1 MNRQYRALENSPPEF
16 VFKKPRNYQ
25 PSLDQPKMRIAFLLN
40 IFPRPSETFIV
51 NQIVGLIERGH
62 TVDIFARYRNSED
75 PVQPQVKKYQLID
88 RTQYFTIPTSRKER
102 MLAAAKIILKWG
114 WRRPMHLLRSMNA
127 FRYGKAAIN
136 FEMLCVHAFF
146 LETPAYD
153 IIHCHFGPAGILG
166 QHLRDVRALK
176 GPLLTTFHGYD
187 IASYV
192 AQHGTGVYSEL
203 FRKGEAFTC
212 SSNFVR
218 GKLIAAGC
226 DPAKIFLFKLGT
238 DLTKFDFLERKVD
251 SDDAI
256 RLITVARLVEK
267 KGLEYSIK
275 AVANLVR
282 QFPKLEYTIVGEG
295 HLREDLSHLIERLNL
310 QKNVTLVG
318 WKRQEEVR
326 RLFAKSH
333 IFVLASVLSSDGDF
347 EGQGMVL
354 QEAQAM
360 GLPVVCTNHNG
371 FSESILDGQSGFLV
385 PERDADALSAKL
397 AELIVRPHLWL
408 EIGKKGR
415 AFVETE
421 FDLNK
426 RNDALIEL
434 YRRVRTS
441 EPVPKSSGSALNFLR
456 SISHHSFRKV

>member
-1 MNRQYRALENSPPEF
+1 MN
-16 VFKKPRNYQ
+16 V
-25 PSLDQPKMRIAFLLN
+25 
-40 IFPRPSETFIV
+40 
-51 NQIVGLIERGH
+51 
-62 TVDIFARYRNSED
+62 
-75 PVQPQVKKYQLID
+75 
-88 RTQYFTIPTSRKER
+88 
-102 MLAAAKIILKWG
+102 
-114 WRRPMHLLRSMNA
+114 

-136 FEMLCVHAFF
+136 LEMLCRHAF
-146 LETPAYD
+146 LLKASAYD
-153 IIHCHFGPAGILG
+153 IVHCHFGTVGIFG
-166 QHLRDVRALK
+166 QQLRDIDAVK

-192 AQHGTGVYSEL
+192 AQHGTGVYDEL

-238 DLTKFDFLERKVD
+238 DLTRFDFLERRVD

-282 QFPKLEYTIVGEG
+282 QFPKIEYTIVGDG
-295 HLREDLSHLIERLNL
+295 YLRQHLSLLIERLNL
-310 QKNVTLVG
+310 QKNVALVG
-318 WKRQEEVR
+318 WKTQEEIR
-326 RLFAKSH
+326 QLFAKSH
-333 IFVLASVLSSDGDF
+333 IFVLASVVSSDGDF

-371 FSESILDGQSGFLV
+371 FPESILDGQSGFLV

-397 AELIVRPHLWL
+397 AELIGRPHLWL

-415 AFVETE
+415 AFVEAE

-441 EPVPKSSGSALNFLR
+441 ESVPKSSGSALNFQR

>member
-1 MNRQYRALENSPPEF
+1 
-16 VFKKPRNYQ
+16 
-25 PSLDQPKMRIAFLLN
+25 MRIAILLN
-40 IFPRPSETFIV
+40 IFPRTSETFIV

-62 TVDIFARYRNSED
+62 TVDIFAHHRSDE
-75 PVQPQVKKYQLID
+75 PVHPVVKKYQLID
-88 RTQYFTIPTSRKER
+88 RTQYLTIPTNRKER
-102 MLAAAKIILKWG
+102 LLAAAKIILKWG
-114 WRRPMHLLRSMNA
+114 WRRPLRLLRSMNV
-127 FRYGKAAIN
+127 FRYGRAAIN
-136 FEMLCVHAFF
+136 LQLLCGQAFF
-146 LETPAYD
+146 METWVNTPVYD
-153 IIHCHFGPAGILG
+153 VIHCHYGPEGIFG
-166 QHLRDVRALK
+166 QHLREIGAVK
-176 GPLLTTFHGYD
+176 GALLTTFHGYD

-192 AQHGTGVYSEL
+192 AQHGTGVYDDL

-212 SSNFVR
+212 SSNFIR

-226 DPAKIFLFKLGT
+226 DPAKISPFKLGT
-238 DLTKFDFLERKVD
+238 DLTKFDFVERRVD
-251 SDDAI
+251 SDGDI
-256 RLITVARLVEK
+256 RLITVGRLVEK

-282 QFPKLEYTIVGEG
+282 QFPKLEYTIVGDG
-295 HLREDLSHLIERLNL
+295 YLRQDLSFLIERLNL

-318 WKRQEEVR
+318 WKTQEEVR

-397 AELIVRPHLWL
+397 AELIGQPDLWL

-415 AFVETE
+415 AFVEAK
-421 FDLNK
+421 FDLSK
-426 RNDALIEL
+426 RNDALVEL
-434 YRRVRTS
+434 YRRVMTQ
-441 EPVPKSSGSALNFLR
+441 VR
-456 SISHHSFRKV
+456 SQA

>member
-1 MNRQYRALENSPPEF
+1 
-16 VFKKPRNYQ
+16 
-25 PSLDQPKMRIAFLLN
+25 MRIAFLLN
-40 IFPRPSETFIV
+40 EFPKPSETFIV

-62 TVDIFARYRNSED
+62 TIDIFTRSRKNDD
-75 PVQPQVKKYQLID
+75 PVHPQVKQYQLID
-88 RTQYFTIPTSRKER
+88 RTHYLNIPTSRKER
-102 MLAAAKIILKWG
+102 VLAAAKIFLKWG
-114 WRRPMHLLRSMNA
+114 WRKPLDLLRSMNV
-127 FRYGKAAIN
+127 FQYGKAAIN
-136 FEMLCVHAFF
+136 LEMLCIHAFF
-146 LETPAYD
+146 LETTVKTRAYD
-153 IIHCHFGPAGILG
+153 IIHCHFGPAGIFG
-166 QHLRDVRALK
+166 QHLRDIGDVK

-192 AQHGTGVYSEL
+192 VQHGGGVYKKL

-212 SSNFVR
+212 SSKFVR

-226 DPAKIFLFKLGT
+226 DPTKIFLFKLGT
-238 DLTKFDFLERKVD
+238 DVTKFDFIERRVD
-251 SDDAI
+251 SDGAAI

-282 QFPKLEYTIVGEG
+282 QFPKLEYTIVGDG
-295 HLREDLSHLIERLNL
+295 YLRPNLSLLIERLNL

-318 WKRQEEVR
+318 WKTQEEVR
-326 RLFAKSH
+326 RLFTKSH
-333 IFVLASVLSSDGDF
+333 IFILASVLGSDGDF

-385 PERDADALSAKL
+385 PERDADALSARL
-397 AELIVRPHLWL
+397 AELISQPNSWL

-415 AFVETE
+415 AFVEAE
-421 FDLNK
+421 FDLSK
-426 RNDALIEL
+426 RDDALVEL
-434 YRRVRTS
+434 YRTVTKKS
-441 EPVPKSSGSALNFLR
+441 QKSGPKSRTPFE
-456 SISHHSFRKV
+456 